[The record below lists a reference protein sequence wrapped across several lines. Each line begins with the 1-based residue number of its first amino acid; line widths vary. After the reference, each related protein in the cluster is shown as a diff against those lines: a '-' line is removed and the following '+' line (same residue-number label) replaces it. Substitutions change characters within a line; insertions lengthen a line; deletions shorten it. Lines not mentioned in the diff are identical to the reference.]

1 MIYFSVTKP
10 PAQASQIYKGVE
22 NQTWSFQFE
31 CDVTNVTEPVTN
43 ITLITNDTY
52 QSQEKF
58 VPSFDKT
65 TCLSGGTFTASTYS
79 DGKFSFITF
88 FSSCLGNINLII
100 TLIYRRK
107 FKRSDSKS
115 KRSKFYPKT
124 MGGLGDCA
132 NYVSLVIFLKNFQA
146 SSTGFLSPSALT

>member
-1 MIYFSVTKP
+1 M
-10 PAQASQIYKGVE
+10 
-22 NQTWSFQFE
+22 
-31 CDVTNVTEPVTN
+31 
-43 ITLITNDTY
+43 
-52 QSQEKF
+52 
-58 VPSFDKT
+58 PSFDKT

-79 DGKFSFITF
+79 DGKFNFITF

-107 FKRSDSKS
+107 FKQSDSKS

-132 NYVSLVIFLKNFQA
+132 NYVSWVIFSKIFKHQVQA
-146 SSTGFLSPSALT
+146 FYHQVH